1 MNRPNDY
8 PRLLIVGTVP
18 YNRQSTSRAFDA
30 YFHDWPHDKI
40 AQVFSNAAT
49 PLKGHCGKLY
59 QITDAMMLQR
69 WRNRMAKVGKAWLR
83 DELNEEIHVGLE
95 SNPEQASRSS
105 ALHRYGAKHTPLTH
119 LLRKA
124 LWRKKYWN
132 TPEFNQ
138 WLEEFNPECVFL
150 SFSNDFF
157 ILEIALYIARKFDIP
172 ICSSTGDDY
181 YFDGKFSLNPLYYIY
196 HEWYKS
202 LNRKVFR
209 HKGSAIYIGDK
220 IRDKYNN
227 AFGLDGETVYLVSD
241 IERREFR
248 PINPEKF
255 TVRYFGNIKMG
266 RNTSI
271 CAIAEALFRINPKI
285 TIEVYS
291 SESNPDYLK
300 PFSLHKNIDFCGV
313 IPYSQVM
320 EKTVDSDILIV
331 AEGTKAHDI
340 NLSRYALSTKV
351 ADALASGC
359 NIVAYGSM
367 ECGAIEYLD
376 KIGCATIAS
385 TIDDMELKLR
395 ALLDSEDMQ
404 LQNYN
409 TSRQVFE
416 DNHTRNQSNARVRRI
431 VSRLVNNNR
440 KE

>member
-1 MNRPNDY
+1 MN
-8 PRLLIVGTVP
+8 
-18 YNRQSTSRAFDA
+18 
-30 YFHDWPHDKI
+30 
-40 AQVFSNAAT
+40 
-49 PLKGHCGKLY
+49 
-59 QITDAMMLQR
+59 
-69 WRNRMAKVGKAWLR
+69 
-83 DELNEEIHVGLE
+83 
-95 SNPEQASRSS
+95 
-105 ALHRYGAKHTPLTH
+105 
-119 LLRKA
+119 
-124 LWRKKYWN
+124 
-132 TPEFNQ
+132 
-138 WLEEFNPECVFL
+138 
-150 SFSNDFF
+150 
-157 ILEIALYIARKFDIP
+157 
-172 ICSSTGDDY
+172 TG
-181 YFDGKFSLNPLYYIY
+181 
-196 HEWYKS
+196 KS